1 MTRRNELDA
10 MRGILLLIMAL
21 THLPTTLSHYADQP
35 LGFVSAA
42 EGFVFLS
49 AFLVGSIYS
58 PQLIER
64 GVEHVRARLRKRAR
78 RLYGFHVALLLFAF
92 TVVAGIAYFSHSQ
105 SLQNF
110 LFYFFHAPGWAAV
123 SAPLLLYQPPLM
135 DILPMY
141 IVFLLL
147 TPLQLQWAS
156 RRGWWLPLTLSLLL
170 WTAAQLHVG
179 RPVYGALAAH
189 GYPLPK
195 EAWSSF
201 DWFAWQLIWVAGL
214 WLGSGWRWSARP
226 AKENLAALALPAGGS
241 QRPLSAAPRATSPG
255 AAALPVW
262 WRRRGTYALAAA
274 IAVAALLLCERHQ
287 LLSLLGGLDV
297 NAPLA
302 NKWHLGPLRVA
313 NFALLGFISHRL
325 LLPALKWLRMTVLEL
340 LGRSSLEV
348 FTAHIPICMLADG
361 LIGASAPALSAPQQ
375 LMLLILMLGVM
386 LLVAWRTD
394 AQRHAARA
402 TRGRLVPAG
411 AVRVRDAE
419 SARVPVTARD

>member
-1 MTRRNELDA
+1 MTRRYELDA

-21 THLPTTLSHYADQP
+21 THLPTRLNHYADQP

-58 PQLIER
+58 RQLIER
-64 GVEHVRARLRKRAR
+64 GIEHVRARLWKRAR
-78 RLYGFHVALLLFAF
+78 HLYGFHVALLLFAF

-110 LFYFFHAPGWAAV
+110 LFYFFHAPGWAAI

-147 TPLQLQWAS
+147 SPFLMQWAS

-170 WTAAQLHVG
+170 WAAAQLNIGHWM
-179 RPVYGALAAH
+179 YSALAAH

-195 EAWSSF
+195 DAWSSF

-214 WLGSGWRWSARP
+214 WLGSGWHWLARP
-226 AKENLAALALPAGGS
+226 ARVSSAALAP
-241 QRPLSAAPRATSPG
+241 PPPSAASG
-255 AAALPVW
+255 ASSLGADAPSAW

-274 IAVAALLLCERHQ
+274 IVVAALLLCERHQ
-287 LLSLLGGLDV
+287 VLNLLGGLDMS
-297 NAPLA
+297 APLV

-325 LLPALKWLRMTVLEL
+325 LLPALKWLRVSVLEL

-361 LIGASAPALSAPQQ
+361 LIGASAPGLSAGQQ

-394 AQRHAARA
+394 APRSTARTA
-402 TRGRLVPAG
+402 RGRLVPVG
-411 AVRVRDAE
+411 AVRIRSAE
-419 SARVPVTARD
+419 SAPIRITARD